1 VRWIAV
7 WRRNFLVWRKLFA
20 AAVLSNLADPLIM
33 LFGLG
38 YGLGALLPSVAG
50 MSYMAFFAAGQLCTA
65 TMFTASFESM
75 FSGFA
80 RMQGQKTWDAIL
92 YAPLTID
99 DIVAGEIVWAASK
112 AWLTGSTI
120 LGVVLVFGLASSP
133 WVLLALPAAFFVGL
147 AFSAMG
153 LVMCVLARGWDF
165 FSYYMTLVMTP
176 MMMIS
181 GVFFPAEQLPAP
193 LLVVAKALPLYHG
206 VQIVRP
212 LVAGGRRPISCCTSR
227 CSSAMLRPATR
238 PPSTSRAKGSLPD
251 DALGQV
257 TAPRLH
263 GHLVRGL
270 FYLPRLFVY
279 HAQADDRISIERF
292 KLMERKLFWGIMTPG
307 AVLTIVF
314 GLWLWL
320 GWFKPASGWLH
331 AKIALVAVLAGYH
344 LWCWRL
350 LRDFAVERNRRS
362 HVWFRWFNEI
372 RCWC

>member
-1 VRWIAV
+1 MRWVAV

-38 YGLGALLPSVAG
+38 YGLGALLPSVEG
-50 MSYMAFFAAGQLCTA
+50 MSYVAFFAAGQLCTA

-120 LGVVLVFGLASSP
+120 LGVALVFGLANTP
-133 WVLLALPAAFFVGL
+133 WVLLALPAAFLVGL
-147 AFSAMG
+147 AFSAVG
-153 LVMCVLARGWDF
+153 LIMCVLAKGWDF

-193 LLVVAKALPLYHG
+193 LLAVAKALPLYHG

-212 LVAGGRRPISCCTSR
+212 LVAGGP
-227 CSSAMLRPATR
+227 
-238 PPSTSRAKGSLPD
+238 PD
-251 DALGQV
+251 DL
-257 TAPRLH
+257 LL
-263 GHLVRGL
+263 HLVVLVGYAAVGYALAIYFARK
-270 FYLPRLFVY
+270 
-279 HAQADDRISIERF
+279 RF
-292 KLMERKLFWGIMTPG
+292 
-307 AVLTIVF
+307 
-314 GLWLWL
+314 
-320 GWFKPASGWLH
+320 S
-331 AKIALVAVLAGYH
+331 
-344 LWCWRL
+344 
-350 LRDFAVERNRRS
+350 S
-362 HVWFRWFNEI
+362 
-372 RCWC
+372 

>member
-1 VRWIAV
+1 MRWLAV

-38 YGLGALLPSVAG
+38 YGLGALLPSVEG
-50 MSYMAFFAAGQLCTA
+50 MSYIAFFAAGQLCTA

-120 LGVVLVFGLASSP
+120 LGVAVVFGLAFS
-133 WVLLALPAAFFVGL
+133 GL
-147 AFSAMG
+147 G

-165 FSYYMTLVMTP
+165 FSFYMTLVMTP

-193 LLVVAKALPLYHG
+193 LLAVAKSLPLYHG

-212 LVAGGRRPISCCTSR
+212 LVAG
-227 CSSAMLRPATR
+227 
-238 PPSTSRAKGSLPD
+238 RAPD
-251 DALGQV
+251 DL
-257 TAPRLH
+257 LL
-263 GHLVRGL
+263 HLVVLVGYAAVGYALAIYFARK
-270 FYLPRLFVY
+270 
-279 HAQADDRISIERF
+279 RF
-292 KLMERKLFWGIMTPG
+292 
-307 AVLTIVF
+307 
-314 GLWLWL
+314 
-320 GWFKPASGWLH
+320 S
-331 AKIALVAVLAGYH
+331 
-344 LWCWRL
+344 
-350 LRDFAVERNRRS
+350 S
-362 HVWFRWFNEI
+362 
-372 RCWC
+372 

>member
-1 VRWIAV
+1 VRWVAV
-7 WRRNFLVWRKLFA
+7 WRRNFLVWRKLLA

-38 YGLGALLPSVAG
+38 YGLGALLPSVSG
-50 MSYMAFFAAGQLCTA
+50 MSYIAFFAAGQLCTA

-99 DIVAGEIVWAASK
+99 DVVAGEIVWAASK

-133 WVLLALPAAFFVGL
+133 WVLLALPAAFLVGL
-147 AFSAMG
+147 AFSAIG

-181 GVFFPAEQLPAP
+181 VVFFPAEQLPGP
-193 LLVVAKALPLYHG
+193 LLAVAQALPLYHG

-212 LVAGGRRPISCCTSR
+212 LVAGG
-227 CSSAMLRPATR
+227 
-238 PPSTSRAKGSLPD
+238 PPPD
-251 DALGQV
+251 L
-257 TAPRLH
+257 L
-263 GHLVRGL
+263 
-270 FYLPRLFVY
+270 
-279 HAQADDRISIERF
+279 
-292 KLMERKLFWGIMTPG
+292 
-307 AVLTIVF
+307 
-314 GLWLWL
+314 
-320 GWFKPASGWLH
+320 LH
-331 AKIALVAVLAGYH
+331 AVVLLGYAAAGYAAAIY
-344 LWCWRL
+344 
-350 LRDFAVERNRRS
+350 FARKRFS
-362 HVWFRWFNEI
+362 S
-372 RCWC
+372 